1 MLCGLLGG
9 RDGQKY
15 ADRSNLLLAIT
26 HSSHRS
32 FTNDPQR
39 HMMMCKPRDQ
49 RNHSINGTKGIIN
62 MAETVRISH
71 FIRFRHSLLSGPLH
85 NLSMILCIYNMH
97 MSRSEYYFE
106 FSECTLCISFFYN

>member
-1 MLCGLLGG
+1 MWVVRGG
-9 RDGQKY
+9 GDGQKY

-32 FTNDPQR
+32 YTNDPQR

-85 NLSMILCIYNMH
+85 NLSIICIICICRDQDIILNSTNVHCA
-97 MSRSEYYFE
+97 F
-106 FSECTLCISFFYN
+106 LFFFN